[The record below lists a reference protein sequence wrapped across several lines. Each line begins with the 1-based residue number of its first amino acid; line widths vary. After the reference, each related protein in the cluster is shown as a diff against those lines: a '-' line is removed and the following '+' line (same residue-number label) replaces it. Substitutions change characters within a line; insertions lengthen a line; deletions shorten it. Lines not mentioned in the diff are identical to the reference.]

1 MPDGVFMG
9 KNSVAKGDSWQEILF
24 IVGSDFE
31 RLSDFEEGAF
41 VKCDTIEIT
50 CSLVVFPLESEDS
63 VLGGGRG

>member
-9 KNSVAKGDSWQEILF
+9 KNSIAKGDSWREILF

-41 VKCDTIEIT
+41 VII
-50 CSLVVFPLESEDS
+50 SE
-63 VLGGGRG
+63 GRV